1 MLVRRRLRIAQHKE
15 QVSIKLLN
23 TKAHFKGERHGDQSI
38 RHATSASSGGHSP
51 TNNDCFIW
59 LAYNDC
65 SSNIARLVS
74 PSLIV
79 NWLD

>member
-38 RHATSASSGGHSP
+38 RRATSVFSWSYSP
-51 TNNDCFIW
+51 LCIW
-59 LAYNDC
+59 YKRATRKEKTRKAGFFTSETLN
-65 SSNIARLVS
+65 
-74 PSLIV
+74 
-79 NWLD
+79 